1 MITRPPATVRGA
13 GLIVAVQGAAG
24 LLVAAVLLI
33 RAIGGADQRVVNGFG
48 TALWFVVAG
57 GAVLAAGGALVTGRR
72 WGRGLAV
79 FAELL
84 LLPVAW
90 YLTAGSHR
98 ALFGIP
104 LAAAA
109 LTALALLFS
118 PATLRWLSRDDQ
130 PGSASAANSGPD
142 SR

>member
-24 LLVAAVLLI
+24 LLAAAVLLI
-33 RAIGGADQRVVNGFG
+33 RAIGGASQRGNNVFG
-48 TALWFVVAG
+48 TAALFAVAG
-57 GAVLAAGGALVTGRR
+57 GAVLAAGWALLTGRR

-84 LLPVAW
+84 LLGVAY
-90 YLTAGSHR
+90 YLTTGSHR
-98 ALFGIP
+98 ALIGI
-104 LAAAA
+104 LVAAVAI
-109 LTALALLFS
+109 TALALLFS
-118 PATLRWLSRDDQ
+118 PATLRWLTGEDQ
-130 PGSASAANSGPD
+130 AGPASSASSGPD